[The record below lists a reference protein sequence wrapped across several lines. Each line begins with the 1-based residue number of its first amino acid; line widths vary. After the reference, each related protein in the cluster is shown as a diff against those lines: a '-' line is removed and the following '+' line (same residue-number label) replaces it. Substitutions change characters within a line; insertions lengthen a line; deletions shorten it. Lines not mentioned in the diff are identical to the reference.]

1 MEVYFYSRISTA
13 TQNAERQTS
22 NFKNLPT
29 YQAQN
34 HFIDKVQGNIPFL
47 ERPEAAKLFDIVT
60 SQNKKEKDI
69 TIVID
74 SIDRLGRNLIDILN
88 TIKRFTDNSINV
100 QSLKEG
106 FQTLIDGKENPIAN
120 IVISVMGSIAQMERK
135 RIKERT
141 QEGIKIAQANG
152 KFKGRKPGSL
162 QTDNKLLERHPVI
175 VQKLKKGLTYRDISE
190 ICGKS
195 TATIAKIKKV
205 MEKRTMLAVQSS

>member
-1 MEVYFYSRISTA
+1 MEVYFYSRISTV
-13 TQNAERQTS
+13 TQNAERQTT

-47 ERPEAAKLFDIVT
+47 ERPEAMRLFDLVT
-60 SQNKKEKDI
+60 SQDAKEKGI

-88 TIKRFTDNSINV
+88 TIKRFTDNGINV

-120 IVISVMGSIAQMERK
+120 IVISVMGSIAQMERV

-141 QEGIKIAQANG
+141 QEGIKIAQAKG

-162 QTDNKLLERHPVI
+162 QTDHQLLQRHPLI
-175 VQKLKKGLTYRDISE
+175 VQKLKKGLTYRDIAS

-205 MEKRTMLAVQSS
+205 MDKRSMLVE

>member
-13 TQNAERQTS
+13 TQNAERQTT

-47 ERPEAAKLFDIVT
+47 ERPEAIKLFDLVT
-60 SQNKKEKDI
+60 SQEAKEKNI

-74 SIDRLGRNLIDILN
+74 SIDRLGRSLIDILN

-106 FQTLIDGKENPIAN
+106 FQTLIGGKENPVAN
-120 IVISVMGSIAQMERK
+120 IVISVMGSIAQMERD

-141 QEGIKIAQANG
+141 LEGIKIARAKG

-162 QTDNKLLERHPVI
+162 QTDNKLLQRHPVI
-175 VQKLKKGLTYRDISE
+175 VQKLQKGLTYRE
-190 ICGKS
+190 IASITSKS

-205 MEKRTMLAVQSS
+205 MEKRSMLSVPKG

>member
-1 MEVYFYSRISTA
+1 MEVYFYSRISTVS
-13 TQNAERQTS
+13 QNAERQTS

-47 ERPEAAKLFDIVT
+47 ERPEAMRLFDIVT
-60 SQNKKEKDI
+60 TQNKKEKDI

-74 SIDRLGRNLIDILN
+74 SIDRLGRSLIDILN
-88 TIKRFTDNSINV
+88 TIKRFTDNAINV

-120 IVISVMGSIAQMERK
+120 IVISVMGSIAQMERD

-152 KFKGRKPGSL
+152 KFKGRKPGST
-162 QTDNKLLERHPVI
+162 QSDSRLLERHPII
-175 VQKLKKGLTYRDISE
+175 VQKLKRGLSYRDISE
-190 ICGKS
+190 ITNKS
-195 TATIAKIKKV
+195 TATIAKVKRAMKK
-205 MEKRTMLAVQSS
+205 RALINP